1 LAREPRTS
9 PIVPS
14 YGESSLAD
22 LSASILA
29 SLTGDAAANVLGLPE
44 VGRVCLL
51 IVDGLGLELLRGNQ
65 AAAPFLAELAF
76 NSRPL
81 TAGFPSTTVTSL
93 GSLGTGVAPGAH
105 GLLGYQVAIPGQ
117 ERLLNGL
124 HWPKDVDPLAW
135 QPQPTIY
142 ERATAAGVAAVHVAP
157 GAFRNSGLT
166 RATLRGAEYRAANSL
181 GALAAL
187 SVDALGE
194 SDRVLVS
201 AYHGF
206 LDGCGHEYG
215 VSSPAWVNELA
226 HVDKLAEQISAGLPY
241 GSVLYVT
248 ADHGMVN
255 VGPDDRIDAD
265 AEGSPL
271 RDGVALLGG
280 EPRARHVYARP
291 GAADDVLATWREV
304 LGERAWVMSREEA
317 VKDGLF
323 GPVGTPVSD
332 AMYARIGDVVAACA
346 GTWAIIC
353 SRDEP
358 LESSLEGMH
367 GSLTPAEQL
376 VPMLAPAPRLVARG
390 PALSRR
396 ASAVP
401 ASRAKG
407 PYWPGDP
414 RDHGRPHQGAR
425 ASRPARDHP
434 GGRRGRARRRAPRD
448 AARRAL
454 AARRPARAPVVRHRA
469 HPRGGLR
476 RPGPG
481 PSRPAGRRRPASHAR
496 GRRLREG
503 NAARRRERRPA
514 GGRLRRCR
522 LHRRGPCLVAAALL
536 RPPVGPG
543 A

>member
-51 IVDGLGLELLRGNQ
+51 IVDGLGLELLRDHQ

-93 GSLGTGVAPGAH
+93 GSLGTALVPAGH
-105 GLLGYQVAIPGQ
+105 GLLGYQVAIPG
-117 ERLLNGL
+117 EGRLLNGL
-124 HWPKDVDPLAW
+124 RWPNDVDPVAW

-142 ERATAAGVAAVHVAP
+142 ERAAADGVTAVHVAP

-166 RATLRGAEYRAANSL
+166 RATLRGADYRAAHSL

-187 SVDALGE
+187 TVDALSE

-215 VSSPAWVNELA
+215 ASSPAWDNELA
-226 HVDKLAEQISAGLPY
+226 HVDKLAEQIVAGLPY
-241 GSVLYVT
+241 GSVMYVT

-265 AEGSPL
+265 ADGSPL
-271 RDGVALLGG
+271 RNGVALLGG
-280 EPRARHVYARP
+280 EPRMRHVYARP
-291 GAADDVLATWREV
+291 GAADEVLATWREV

-323 GPVGTPVSD
+323 GPAGAPVSD
-332 AMYARIGDVVAACA
+332 AVAARIGDVVAACA
-346 GTWAIIC
+346 GTWAVVA
-353 SRDEP
+353 SKAEP
-358 LESSLEGMH
+358 LESSLVGMH

-376 VPMLAPAPRLVARG
+376 VPMLTPAVRLARSAPVSQPGIPRQGGTV
-390 PALSRR
+390 R
-396 ASAVP
+396 AV
-401 ASRAKG
+401 
-407 PYWPGDP
+407 
-414 RDHGRPHQGAR
+414 RD
-425 ASRPARDHP
+425 
-434 GGRRGRARRRAPRD
+434 RD
-448 AARRAL
+448 APGLSADHRAL
-454 AARRPARAPVVRHRA
+454 ARNF
-469 HPRGGLR
+469 GL
-476 RPGPG
+476 
-481 PSRPAGRRRPASHAR
+481 A
-496 GRRLREG
+496 
-503 NAARRRERRPA
+503 
-514 GGRLRRCR
+514 RLRRR
-522 LHRRGPCLVAAALL
+522 GVAGHRAILAR
-536 RPPVGPG
+536 
-543 A
+543 

>member
-1 LAREPRTS
+1 MILAREPRTS

-51 IVDGLGLELLRGNQ
+51 IVDGLGLELLRDHQ

-93 GSLGTGVAPGAH
+93 GSLGTGLVPGVH
-105 GLLGYQVAIPGQ
+105 GMLGYQVAIPG
-117 ERLLNGL
+117 EGRLLNGL
-124 HWPKDVDPLAW
+124 RWPKDVDPVAW

-142 ERATAAGVAAVHVAP
+142 EQAAAAGVTTVHVAP
-157 GAFRNSGLT
+157 RAYRNSGLS
-166 RATLRGAEYRAANSL
+166 RATLRGADYRAANSL

-187 SVDALGE
+187 AVDALGA

-201 AYHGF
+201 AYHGN
-206 LDGCGHEYG
+206 LDGCGHEFG

-226 HVDKLAEQISAGLPY
+226 HVDKLAEQIAAGLPY
-241 GSVLYVT
+241 GSILYVT

-255 VGPDDRIDAD
+255 VGPEDRIDAD

-280 EPRARHVYARP
+280 EARMRHVYTRP
-291 GAADDVLATWREV
+291 GAADDVLAVWREV

-323 GPVGTPVSD
+323 GPADTPVSD
-332 AMYARIGDVVAACA
+332 VIAARIGDVVAACA
-346 GTWAIIC
+346 GTWAVIC

-367 GSLTPAEQL
+367 GSLTPTEQL
-376 VPMLAPAPRLVARG
+376 VPLLAPAPRLAG
-390 PALSRR
+390 PAS
-396 ASAVP
+396 
-401 ASRAKG
+401 
-407 PYWPGDP
+407 
-414 RDHGRPHQGAR
+414 
-425 ASRPARDHP
+425 
-434 GGRRGRARRRAPRD
+434 
-448 AARRAL
+448 
-454 AARRPARAPVVRHRA
+454 
-469 HPRGGLR
+469 R
-476 RPGPG
+476 RPGPQG
-481 PSRPAGRRRPASHAR
+481 QRGILGR
-496 GRRLREG
+496 
-503 NAARRRERRPA
+503 
-514 GGRLRRCR
+514 
-522 LHRRGPCLVAAALL
+522 
-536 RPPVGPG
+536 
-543 A
+543 